1 MSDSKVDTVNIVA
14 VGDLG
19 PEVDVKRVAQDLSVP
34 ISNYDSDFNATY
46 LRLEKDGD
54 LIILY
59 TSGKYVLRGGNDFEN
74 MHRVNKQF
82 ISQITGLGIVVDTTE
97 LEVKNVVSLGDL
109 ERNINLEV
117 LIAEL
122 GFEHVKYEP
131 EQFPG
136 LVYRPLDYD
145 TVLIVFSTGKV
156 VITGGKT
163 KDENQESFDYLKENV
178 DRIL

>member
-1 MSDSKVDTVNIVA
+1 MSDNKVDTVNIVA

-19 PEVDVKRVAQDLSVP
+19 SEVDIKQVAQDLTVP

-46 LRLEKDGD
+46 LRLEEDGD

-59 TSGKYVLRGGNDFEN
+59 TSGKYVLRGGNDLEN
-74 MHRVNKQF
+74 MHRVHEKF
-82 ISQITGLGIVVDTTE
+82 ISQITGLGIRVDTTE
-97 LEVKNVVSLGDL
+97 LEVKNVVSLGDVG
-109 ERNINLEV
+109 RNINLEL

-122 GFEHVKYEP
+122 GFEWVEYEP

-136 LVYRPLDYD
+136 LVYRPMDYD
-145 TVLIVFSTGKV
+145 TVLIVFSSGKV

-163 KDENQESFDYLKENV
+163 KDANQESFEHFKN
-178 DRIL
+178 IIG